1 MALGRPSKLTP
12 QLVEQVQE
20 LSAQGL
26 PIGIICSQVG
36 INHSTAWRW
45 IQDSLQDEDEP
56 ESLKA
61 RFRKAIDDSGAALA
75 KVQLQNLRNQAA
87 DGSTQAATWLLTHHP
102 ATREHFSDAA
112 ADRRVEKRTM
122 AAVVDAIASSGL
134 PPEQER
140 LLLLNLQARGLGAAP
155 AEPSDADG

>member
-1 MALGRPSKLTP
+1 MRDGRSPDADPLQQQFSSAIHEAILRSEVTLTRKIAAG
-12 QLVEQVQE
+12 E
-20 LSAQGL
+20 
-26 PIGIICSQVG
+26 
-36 INHSTAWRW
+36 
-45 IQDSLQDEDEP
+45 
-56 ESLKA
+56 A
-61 RFRKAIDDSGAALA
+61 RDAA
-75 KVQLQNLRNQAA
+75 
-87 DGSTQAATWLLTHHP
+87 WLLTHSP
-102 ATREHFSDAA
+102 FFREEWSDAA